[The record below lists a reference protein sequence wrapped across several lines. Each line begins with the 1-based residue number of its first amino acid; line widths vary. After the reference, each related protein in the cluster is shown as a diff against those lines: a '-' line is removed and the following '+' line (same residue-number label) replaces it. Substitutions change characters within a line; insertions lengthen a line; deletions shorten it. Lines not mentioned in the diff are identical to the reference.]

1 MEIYFYCHSYIS
13 INSFLLFKFFVQDL
27 KKQKEKKPENN
38 SNKKKQLMNKI
49 ILIKIRLK

>member
-13 INSFLLFKFFVQDL
+13 INSFLLFKLFVQGL
-27 KKQKEKKPENN
+27 KKQKAK
-38 SNKKKQLMNKI
+38 NKKQQQQKTPQLMNKI